1 MTSATLIDQI
11 FTNSHDDNFETIVV
25 IGKLSDYFPI
35 LHFLSSHKPTA
46 RSKTLSSRDTSDAAI
61 NRFNDSL
68 TAIGWDTV
76 LQVNDPQIAFNNF
89 SESFFSLHEIHM
101 PTVTIKFNTNYH
113 KIEPWI
119 TSGLLSS
126 RRTKISME
134 KALFCNPCPASLE
147 SFKKF
152 RNLYNRVL
160 RVAKKTFFENE
171 LRANQSNAKKS
182 WDLIRLALNKRQDK
196 SSAICNISLNG
207 TNISDP
213 QLIANHFNEFFSSVA
228 SNIVDDINPTDPPV
242 DNFSENVPLFS
253 FTTNPVTGTEIIETV
268 QQLQPKKTL
277 DMTGISTW
285 LLQKIV
291 TAISVPLTH
300 IFQGSLASG
309 LVPNQLKI
317 AKVIPVFKSG
327 QKDSMDNYRP
337 ISLLS
342 CFSKVIEKIVC
353 NRLTLFL
360 DSNNLITNAQYGF
373 RKNHS
378 TLHPLVHFANF
389 VSTALDKKEH
399 CVAIFCD
406 LRKAFD
412 TVNHAILLNKLKK
425 MGIRGNEL
433 LWFQDY
439 LSNRKQ
445 LVHVNGAN
453 SLLKLLS
460 IGVPQGSILGPLL
473 FLIYI
478 NDLPLCSE
486 LFALLFADDT
496 TLLLSDT
503 NLENLIAKVNQE
515 FKKVSDFF
523 RSHKLALH
531 PAKTKFILFTN
542 NLEARSSNVKILLN
556 FNNNNCIQSPALI
569 SELARITVDSEIPAI
584 KFLGIFIDPHLNFKY
599 HIDYINKILR
609 SL

>member
-1 MTSATLIDQI
+1 M
-11 FTNSHDDNFETIVV
+11 
-25 IGKLSDYFPI
+25 
-35 LHFLSSHKPTA
+35 
-46 RSKTLSSRDTSDAAI
+46 
-61 NRFNDSL
+61 
-68 TAIGWDTV
+68 

-101 PTVTIKFNTNYH
+101 PTVTRKFNKNYH

-119 TSGLLSS
+119 TSGLLTS

-171 LRANQSNAKKS
+171 LRANQSHAKKS

-196 SSAICNISLNG
+196 SSAICNISLDG

-327 QKDSMDNYRP
+327 QKESMDNYRP

-389 VSTALDKKEH
+389 VSSALDKKEH

-412 TVNHAILLNKLKK
+412 TVNHAILLNPNP
-425 MGIRGNEL
+425 RG
-433 LWFQDY
+433 
-439 LSNRKQ
+439 
-445 LVHVNGAN
+445 
-453 SLLKLLS
+453 
-460 IGVPQGSILGPLL
+460 QGP
-473 FLIYI
+473 
-478 NDLPLCSE
+478 
-486 LFALLFADDT
+486 
-496 TLLLSDT
+496 
-503 NLENLIAKVNQE
+503 
-515 FKKVSDFF
+515 
-523 RSHKLALH
+523 
-531 PAKTKFILFTN
+531 
-542 NLEARSSNVKILLN
+542 
-556 FNNNNCIQSPALI
+556 
-569 SELARITVDSEIPAI
+569 
-584 KFLGIFIDPHLNFKY
+584 
-599 HIDYINKILR
+599 
-609 SL
+609 

>member
-1 MTSATLIDQI
+1 M
-11 FTNSHDDNFETIVV
+11 
-25 IGKLSDYFPI
+25 
-35 LHFLSSHKPTA
+35 
-46 RSKTLSSRDTSDAAI
+46 
-61 NRFNDSL
+61 
-68 TAIGWDTV
+68 
-76 LQVNDPQIAFNNF
+76 
-89 SESFFSLHEIHM
+89 
-101 PTVTIKFNTNYH
+101 
-113 KIEPWI
+113 
-119 TSGLLSS
+119 
-126 RRTKISME
+126 
-134 KALFCNPCPASLE
+134 
-147 SFKKF
+147 
-152 RNLYNRVL
+152 
-160 RVAKKTFFENE
+160 
-171 LRANQSNAKKS
+171 
-182 WDLIRLALNKRQDK
+182 
-196 SSAICNISLNG
+196 
-207 TNISDP
+207 
-213 QLIANHFNEFFSSVA
+213 
-228 SNIVDDINPTDPPV
+228 NPTDLPV

-253 FTTNPVTGTEIIETV
+253 FTANPVTGTEIIETV

-389 VSTALDKKEH
+389 VSSALDKKEH

-445 LVHVNGAN
+445 LV
-453 SLLKLLS
+453 
-460 IGVPQGSILGPLL
+460 
-473 FLIYI
+473 Y
-478 NDLPLCSE
+478 E
-486 LFALLFADDT
+486 
-496 TLLLSDT
+496 
-503 NLENLIAKVNQE
+503 
-515 FKKVSDFF
+515 
-523 RSHKLALH
+523 
-531 PAKTKFILFTN
+531 
-542 NLEARSSNVKILLN
+542 
-556 FNNNNCIQSPALI
+556 
-569 SELARITVDSEIPAI
+569 
-584 KFLGIFIDPHLNFKY
+584 
-599 HIDYINKILR
+599 
-609 SL
+609 